1 MTKKWKIVLLLFF
14 SVIVI
19 MITAVAF
26 LRMQTKKHSPMDT
39 VSFDKKGLILKT
51 VYYRPY
57 KKGRLIFGAEEDGAL
72 QPFGVYWRL
81 GANDATTIE
90 ISKDVMFA
98 GQPLK
103 AGKYAVY
110 AYPGESTWQIGVNSK
125 HNLWGKA
132 EPDHETDVLMV
143 TVPVNYTDEV
153 IEQFKINFA
162 ATEQGAEM
170 VLKWETSVVKIPINL
185 LTK

>member
-1 MTKKWKIVLLLFF
+1 MTKKWKVVLLLFF
-14 SVIVI
+14 SIVVILVTT
-19 MITAVAF
+19 MAF
-26 LRMQTKKHSPMDT
+26 LKMQTKRHSPIDT
-39 VSFDKKGLILKT
+39 VTFNKKGLTLKT
-51 VYYRPY
+51 VYYRPH
-57 KKGRLIFGAEEDGAL
+57 KKDRLIFGEAKDGAL

-90 ISKDVMFA
+90 INKDVSFA
-98 GQPLK
+98 GQQLK

-110 AYPGESTWQIGVNSK
+110 AYPGENSWQIGINSK

-143 TVPVNYTDEV
+143 TVPVIYTDEV

-170 VLKWETSVVKIPINL
+170 VLKWESSIVKIPINL

>member
-1 MTKKWKIVLLLFF
+1 
-14 SVIVI
+14 

-39 VSFDKKGLILKT
+39 VTFDKGGLELKT

-57 KKGRLIFGAEEDGAL
+57 KKGRIIFGDAEDGAL

-90 ISKDVMFA
+90 INKDVTFA
-98 GQPLK
+98 GQSLK

-110 AYPGESTWQIGVNSK
+110 AYPGKSNWQINVNSK
-125 HNLWGKA
+125 ANLWGAA
-132 EPDHETDVLMV
+132 EPDHDTDVLTV
-143 TVPVNYTDEV
+143 TVAVNYSDEV
-153 IEQFKINFA
+153 LEQFKITFE
-162 ATEQGAEM
+162 ATSEGAEM
-170 VLKWETSVVKIPINL
+170 VLRWDTSVVRIPIN
-185 LTK
+185 